1 ALDGNLDTW
10 WEAAPGHAD
19 AALTLELPQEVTFD
33 VVSLQEAVDHRSQR
47 VESFVIDT
55 WNGSEWI
62 PAEHIESDELTTIG
76 HKRLVRLKS
85 PITTNQ
91 VRIRITGSRLEPTIA
106 QIGLFKQTTDM
117 LPPKISER
125 ASNGSVTLS
134 NANGS
139 SIVYTV
145 DGATPTAKSPVY
157 SSPIPMASGGV
168 VKAANL
174 QLHGQIGLAAE
185 KQFTGLMANDWKIVS
200 VDSEETTRGNN
211 AAINALDGNSST
223 YWHTRWDGDL
233 TLPHSITVD
242 MGTSHRIAGFTYLPR
257 QDGMPNGVVEKY
269 RFETSTD
276 GVNWATAI
284 ESGMFANIRNN
295 PSLQQ
300 VTFSP
305 VDARFFRFTS
315 LQTVNKDGWTC
326 AAEISVLPAQ

>member
-1 ALDGNLDTW
+1 
-10 WEAAPGHAD
+10 
-19 AALTLELPQEVTFD
+19 
-33 VVSLQEAVDHRSQR
+33 
-47 VESFVIDT
+47 
-55 WNGSEWI
+55 
-62 PAEHIESDELTTIG
+62 
-76 HKRLVRLKS
+76 
-85 PITTNQ
+85 
-91 VRIRITGSRLEPTIA
+91 
-106 QIGLFKQTTDM
+106 
-117 LPPKISER
+117 
-125 ASNGSVTLS
+125 
-134 NANGS
+134 
-139 SIVYTV
+139 
-145 DGATPTAKSPVY
+145 PVY
-157 SSPIPMASGGV
+157 SSPILMASGGI

-185 KQFTGLMANDWKIVS
+185 KQFAGLMANAWKVVS
-200 VDSEETTRGNN
+200 VDSEETAQGNN
-211 AAINALDGNSST
+211 AATNALDGNPST
-223 YWHTRWDGDL
+223 FWHTRWNGDL

-276 GVNWATAI
+276 GVQWVTDI

-300 VTFSP
+300 VAFSP